1 MKTVLGFLTILH
13 ILLLAACSQGTPPN
27 HQNPIE
33 RPSSKEVEEKTII
46 KKEKRLKKP
55 NTENVKQFF
64 LEYAENNPS
73 STVRLKT
80 RLGDIEIKLY
90 DDTPIHKGNFL
101 YNINEELYHQTIFYR
116 VVPDFMIQGGN
127 SDNDQTL
134 EKREKE
140 GAITINTFKEVG
152 RVLEMDLVY
161 GFISRHNSLEDMI
174 EERAREIAEEL
185 VLKTRQTV
193 QIDNSRQTEKD
204 IKKAIQQ
211 KTFEIS
217 SKMPS
222 NLWD

>member
-1 MKTVLGFLTILH
+1 MK
-13 ILLLAACSQGTPPN
+13 N
-27 HQNPIE
+27 
-33 RPSSKEVEEKTII
+33 
-46 KKEKRLKKP
+46 LK
-55 NTENVKQFF
+55 VQFF
-64 LEYAENNPS
+64 LDETQDKLNPFS
-73 STVRLKT
+73 VLKSVIKPDNGWVNTIRVSIKMSLRQLGERLHITPQGVR
-80 RLGDIEIKLY
+80 D
-90 DDTPIHKGNFL
+90 
-101 YNINEELYHQTIFYR
+101 
-116 VVPDFMIQGGN
+116 
-127 SDNDQTL
+127 L

-140 GAITINTFKEVG
+140 GAITINSLKEVG